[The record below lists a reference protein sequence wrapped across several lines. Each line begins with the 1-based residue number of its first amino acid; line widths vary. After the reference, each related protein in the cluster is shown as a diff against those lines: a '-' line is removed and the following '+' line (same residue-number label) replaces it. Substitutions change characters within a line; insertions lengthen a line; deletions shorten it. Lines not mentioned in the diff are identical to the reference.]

1 MKLIFLVL
9 FLIALFH
16 LSLYYCNVDLFHK
29 PITNATTNANATTP
43 TTINGSGSKD
53 SEPDG
58 LSETKVELEKY
69 LNELKQYDT
78 NQVHG

>member
-29 PITNATTNANATTP
+29 PITNATTT

-53 SEPDG
+53 SEPFG

-78 NQVHG
+78 NQLHG

>member
-29 PITNATTNANATTP
+29 TNTNETTN
-43 TTINGSGSKD
+43 TTINGSTIIGSKD

-78 NQVHG
+78 NQLHG